1 MLDGLRKSSK
11 SWVAKALLLLLLA
24 SFAIWG
30 VSGQILTGTGGD
42 AVVTAGKT
50 EVSALDYRLAY
61 DRQLSVYSRQLGQ
74 RITAEQ
80 ARAFG
85 IDRAVL
91 GQMVAGAVL
100 DEQSRVMNLGLSED
114 RLASL
119 IAEDPAFQG
128 AGGRFDRNNFRLA
141 LRNVGMSEEEYIRN
155 RENVA
160 IRQQIVEAV
169 SDGIEV
175 PEVMLEAFAKHSGE
189 TRDVEYLTVGE
200 SVIDPVEAPND
211 SELQAYYEA
220 HKDDYRAPEYRKI
233 AYVRL
238 TPKAILDEA
247 AISDDAIKA
256 DYEARKDRYI
266 QPESRTIEQLVFT
279 DDAAAAAAHERILA
293 GQSFEDAVADAGRT
307 MEDVRIGTFDKA
319 AMPDPAVADAAFAL
333 ADAGD
338 VSGLVNGA
346 FGKVIVRVTEINP
359 EHVQPLEEVSDEIRL
374 ELATVEA
381 NDILLDIHDAYEDA
395 RAGGSTMQEA
405 AENQKLA
412 MQTLEAVDADGLAPS
427 GDAVTSVP
435 EQKELIA
442 AAFESD
448 TGIENPPINAGETG
462 FLWYEVV
469 DVTPARD
476 RTFDEVREKVLADW
490 MAEETES
497 RIASK
502 AEALAK
508 RVADGETLAAVGE
521 TEGLTVE
528 YKYGLKRGGSDAD
541 LGAGGIAEIFDGGPQ
556 NSGYFAAPASN
567 GYQVFRVTSVSQAVG
582 GVENLGENVREG
594 VRTSMADDLLDQ
606 MVAKLQTIYPVQV
619 NQNTIQRA
627 LSAQ

>member
-1 MLDGLRKSSK
+1 MLDGLRKSSQ

-30 VSGQILTGTGGD
+30 VSGQILTGTGGN

-100 DEQSRVMNLGLSED
+100 DEQSRVMNLGLSKD

-128 AGGRFDRNNFRLA
+128 AGGQFDRNNFRLA
-141 LRNVGMSEEEYIRN
+141 LRNVGMTEEEYIRN

-189 TRDVEYLTVGE
+189 TRDVEYLTLGD
-200 SVIDPVEAPND
+200 SVIEPVEAPAE
-211 SELQAYYEA
+211 SELQAYFEA
-220 HKDDYRAPEYRKI
+220 HKSDYRAPEYRKI
-233 AYVRL
+233 DYVRL
-238 TPKAILDEA
+238 TPTAILDEA
-247 AISDDAIKA
+247 AISDDTIKA

-266 QPESRTIEQLVFT
+266 KPETRTIEQLVFS

-293 GQSFEDAVADAGRT
+293 GQSFEEAVSDAGRT
-307 MEDVRIGTFDKA
+307 MEDVRVGTFEKA
-319 AMPDPAVADAAFAL
+319 TMPDPAVADAAFAL
-333 ADAGD
+333 AAPGD
-338 VSGLVNGA
+338 VSSLIDGA
-346 FGKVIVRVTEINP
+346 FGKVILRVTEINP
-359 EHVQPLEEVSDEIRL
+359 EHVQPLEEVSDEIRR

-381 NDILLDIHDAYEDA
+381 NDVLLDIHDAYEDA

-405 AENQKLA
+405 AESQKLK
-412 MQTLEAVDADGLAPS
+412 MQTIRAVDADGLSPS
-427 GDAVTSVP
+427 GDTVTSVP

-462 FLWYEVV
+462 FLWYEVGE
-469 DVTPARD
+469 VTPARD
-476 RTFDEVREKVLADW
+476 RTFDEVREKVMADW
-490 MAEETES
+490 KAEETES
-497 RIASK
+497 RIAKK

-508 RVADGETLAAVGE
+508 RIAGGETLAAVAE

-528 YKYGLKRGGSDAD
+528 HKYGLQRGGSDAD

-556 NSGYFAAPASN
+556 HSGYFAAPASN
-567 GYQVFRVTSVSQAVG
+567 GYQVFRVASVSQAVG

-619 NQNTIQRA
+619 NQSAIQRA
-627 LSAQ
+627 LSTQ